1 MRRFEATVPPA
12 ALTAV
17 AMPLCARAL
26 QTVIELVLGTDM
38 KQHITITS
46 QFKSVHKTTID
57 AAEQQV

>member
-1 MRRFEATVPPA
+1 MPPA